1 MDHQPYILIL
11 LLGFGRIENIA
22 VESGSVIRPIE
33 EGLRNKKG
41 GNEV

>member
-1 MDHQPYILIL
+1 MILIILIL
-11 LLGFGRIENIA
+11 LLGVGRIDKIV
-22 VESGSVIRPIE
+22 VEPGSGIRHFE